1 MRKISL
7 LMLFALAFL
16 FNAKATDI
24 WTGSKHVSWADGG
37 LQIAAD
43 QFAAAQPGNLIK
55 VHFTGATDGIE
66 FKVMNAH
73 FDHLAGSRKSAWII
87 GDGAFEQF
95 LTPTAVDSLKAYGL
109 EIIGANF
116 TCTKVELLES
126 KTLKE
131 GFTVWTGFFWA
142 DSWSTM
148 ELYLDG
154 EAIDWSQYKEMVIYH
169 EANRSD
175 FFVSILSQFEREGA
189 KVPEEAIAK
198 YDDKIVVDLRQV
210 DMNAVIAAAEE
221 GQRNTLKFQFNKE
234 PGEAFN
240 ITDITLVKE
249 TRIYN
254 GNKHV
259 SWEDG
264 GLQIAA
270 EKFANAKAGDK
281 IAIRYNSA
289 SEGIEFKVMNE
300 HFDHLAGS
308 REGLNFPNT
317 EGSLEHFLTPKA
329 VEELKAHGLELIGAN
344 FTVTEVELMD
354 GKASLPE
361 GVNVWTGYFWADDW
375 NTMYL
380 YWNGYRYVDFN
391 DVKAIR
397 FYHQANRSDFV
408 LNVRDN
414 WNEEDGGVEIA
425 NINAM
430 TAGEGYMELPLTNFM
445 REKIAA
451 SEHLL
456 VQFNEE
462 GGDPFNVTDIVLV
475 MEEPY
480 TRTVTNGNYGT
491 ICLSRAAATI
501 EGATM
506 YRIVG
511 GNASEGITIEEV
523 ASMEAGKP
531 YIFQASADQ
540 ITVTMT
546 GPRAEVQEANGLV
559 GNLGESAMDV
569 PTDAYVLKNNLLYLV
584 NSAVTIAPNR
594 AYINMSAITSIAPTP
609 GRIRRVIAA
618 ENQATGVES
627 LQPSAFSLKKVLMN
641 GQLFILRDGQLYNVT
656 GVRVQ

>member
-1 MRKISL
+1 
-7 LMLFALAFL
+7 MLFALAFL

-24 WTGSKHVSWADGG
+24 WTGSKHVSWTDG

-66 FKVMNAH
+66 FKVMNTH
-73 FDHLAGSRKSAWII
+73 FDHLAGSREAAWISD
-87 GDGAFEQF
+87 DGAFEQF
-95 LTPTAVDSLKAYGL
+95 LTPTAVDSLKVYGL

-169 EANRSD
+169 EAHRSD
-175 FFVSILSQFEREGA
+175 FFVSILSQFDRDGA
-189 KVPEEAIAK
+189 KVPEVAIAK

-234 PGEAFN
+234 LGEAFN

-249 TRIYN
+249 TRIFY

-264 GLQIAA
+264 GLQIAD

-308 REGLNFPNT
+308 REGLNFPNA

-329 VEELKAHGLELIGAN
+329 VEELKAYGLELIGGN

-361 GVNVWTGYFWADDW
+361 GVNVWTGYFWADEW
-375 NTMYL
+375 TTLEL

-397 FYHQANRSDFV
+397 FYSEANRSDFV
-408 LNVRDN
+408 LNVRDS
-414 WNEEDGGVEIA
+414 WGDDGEIA
-425 NINAM
+425 NIGDM
-430 TAGEGYMELPLTNFM
+430 TDGEGYMELPLTDFM

-456 VQFNEE
+456 VQFDKGGNEKAA
-462 GGDPFNVTDIVLV
+462 FNVTDIVLV

-546 GPRAEVQEANGLV
+546 GPRAEFQEANGLV

-584 NSAVTIAPNR
+584 NSTVTIAPNR
-594 AYINMSAITSIAPTP
+594 AYINMSAITSIAPVP
-609 GRIRRVIAA
+609 GRIRRVIAV

>member
-1 MRKISL
+1 MGHSAELGSSEICGSQSGDKIVVTYT
-7 LMLFALAFL
+7 
-16 FNAKATDI
+16 NA
-24 WTGSKHVSWADGG
+24 SDGM
-37 LQIAAD
+37 
-43 QFAAAQPGNLIK
+43 
-55 VHFTGATDGIE
+55 E
-66 FKVMNAH
+66 FKVMDVWQH
-73 FDHLAGSRKSAWII
+73 IAGSCPLWIS
-87 GDGAFEQF
+87 GDGSKELF
-95 LTPTAVDSLKAYGL
+95 LTPKAVADIQAHGL
-109 EIIGANF
+109 QIIGANF
-116 TCTKVELLES
+116 HCTSVDLMEGKDELKNE
-126 KTLKE
+126 T
-131 GFTVWTGFFWA
+131 TIWTGYFWA
-142 DSWSTM
+142 DEWSTM

-169 EANRSD
+169 EAHRSD
-175 FFVSILSQFEREGA
+175 FVVNILSQFDRDGA

-198 YDDKIVVDLRQV
+198 HDDKIVVDLRQV
-210 DMNAVIAAAEE
+210 DMNAVIAAAEDWAK
-221 GQRNTLKFQFNKE
+221 NTLKFQFYKE
-234 PGEAFN
+234 SGDAFN

-249 TRIYN
+249 TRIFF

-259 SWEDG
+259 SWSDG
-264 GLQIAA
+264 GLKIAA

-281 IAIRYNSA
+281 IVVRYTGA
-289 SEGIEFKVMNE
+289 TDGIEFKVMNTN
-300 HFDHLAGS
+300 FDHLAGS
-308 REGLNFPNT
+308 REELNFPNA

-329 VEELKAHGLELIGAN
+329 VEELKAHGLELIGGN

-354 GKASLPE
+354 GKPSLPE
-361 GVNVWTGYFWADDW
+361 GVNVWTGYFWADEW

-397 FYHQANRSDFV
+397 FYSEANRSDFK
-408 LNVRDN
+408 LNVRDS
-414 WNEEDGGVEIA
+414 WGDDGEIA
-425 NINAM
+425 NIDDM
-430 TAGEGYMELPLTNFM
+430 TAGEGYMELPLTDDM
-445 REKIAA
+445 REKITA

-456 VQFNEE
+456 VQFDKGGNEKAA
-462 GGDPFNVTDIVLV
+462 FNVTDIVLV

-546 GPRAEVQEANGLV
+546 GARAEVQDANGLI
-559 GNLGESAMDV
+559 GNLG
-569 PTDAYVLKNNLLYLV
+569 TDAITVPMDAFVLKNNFLYLV
-584 NSAVTIAPNR
+584 NSDVTIAPNR

-609 GRIRRVIAA
+609 GRIRRVIAV

-627 LQPSAFSLKKVLMN
+627 LQPSAFSLEKVLMN

>member
-1 MRKISL
+1 
-7 LMLFALAFL
+7 MLFALAFL
-16 FNAKATDI
+16 FNAKATEI
-24 WTGSKHVSWADGG
+24 WTGSHAVTWGSA
-37 LQIAAD
+37 LNLNAATFVD
-43 QFAAAQPGNLIK
+43 AQPGNALK
-55 VHFTGATDGIE
+55 VFYTNASDGIE
-66 FKVMNAH
+66 LKANGVNI
-73 FDHLAGSRKSAWII
+73 AGSRKNAWIN
-87 GDGAFEQF
+87 GEGAYELY
-95 LTPTAVDSLKAYGL
+95 LTPGAIDAIKAHGL
-109 EIIGANF
+109 EIVGANF
-116 TCTKVELLES
+116 TVTKVELNEV
-126 KTLKE
+126 E
-131 GFTVWTGFFWA
+131 GREGMTTMWRGLYWA
-142 DSWSTM
+142 DGW
-148 ELYLDG
+148 G
-154 EAIDWSQYKEMVIYH
+154 EMLFYPAIASVVDWSDYSAIRVYH
-169 EANRSD
+169 EAGRSD
-175 FFVSILSQFEREGA
+175 FEINFKKGWGEGDQIGGIGDMTAGDGYVELPLTDERRALLASIDTELIVQFYKG
-189 KVPEEAIAK
+189 
-198 YDDKIVVDLRQV
+198 DDK
-210 DMNAVIAAAEE
+210 
-221 GQRNTLKFQFNKE
+221 T
-234 PGEAFN
+234 AFN
-240 ITDITLVKE
+240 VTEIALVEKP
-249 TRIYN
+249 YLWK
-254 GNKHV
+254 GNQHV
-259 SWEDG
+259 SWSDG

-308 REGLNFPNT
+308 REELNFPNT

-329 VEELKAHGLELIGAN
+329 VEELKAYGLELIGGN

-361 GVNVWTGYFWADDW
+361 GVNVWTGYFWADEW

-380 YWNGYRYVDFN
+380 YWNGYRYVNFN

-397 FYHQANRSDFV
+397 FYSEANRSDFV
-408 LNVRDN
+408 LNIRDN
-414 WNEEDGGVEIA
+414 WDGVEIA

-430 TAGEGYMELPLTNFM
+430 TAGEGYMELPLTDYM
-445 REKIAA
+445 REKIAV

-456 VQFNEE
+456 VQFDKGGNEKAA
-462 GGDPFNVTDIVLV
+462 FNVTDIVLV

-506 YRIVG
+506 YRVVG

-559 GNLGESAMDV
+559 GNLGESAITV
-569 PTDAYVLKNNLLYLV
+569 PQNGHSYVLSTNLLYLV
-584 NSAVTIAPNR
+584 NSDVTIAPNR

-609 GRIRRVIAA
+609 GRIRRVIAV

-627 LQPSAFSLKKVLMN
+627 LQPSAFSLEKVLMN

>member
-16 FNAKATDI
+16 FNAKATNLFTGDHAVTWDAPLNLEAAKFAEAKAGDKI
-24 WTGSKHVSWADGG
+24 VVTYTNASDGMELKVIDVWQHIAGSCPLWISGDGSKE
-37 LQIAAD
+37 L
-43 QFAAAQPGNLIK
+43 
-55 VHFTGATDGIE
+55 
-66 FKVMNAH
+66 
-73 FDHLAGSRKSAWII
+73 
-87 GDGAFEQF
+87 F
-95 LTPTAVDSLKAYGL
+95 LTPKAVADIQAHGL
-109 EIIGANF
+109 QIIGANF
-116 TCTKVELLES
+116 HCTSVDLVDGKAELQNE
-126 KTLKE
+126 T
-131 GFTVWTGFFWA
+131 TIWTGYFWA
-142 DSWSTM
+142 DSWNTM

-175 FFVSILSQFEREGA
+175 FVVNILSQFDRDGA

-198 YDDKIVVDLRQV
+198 HDDKIVVDLRQV
-210 DMNAVIAAAEE
+210 DMNAVIAAAEDWAK
-221 GQRNTLKFQFNKE
+221 NTLKFQFYKE
-234 PGEAFN
+234 SGDAFN

-249 TRIYN
+249 TRIFY

-264 GLQIAA
+264 GLQIAKD
-270 EKFANAKAGDK
+270 KFAEAKAGDK
-281 IAIRYNSA
+281 IVVRYTGA
-289 SEGIEFKVMNE
+289 TDGIEFKVMNAN
-300 HFDHLAGS
+300 FDHLAGS
-308 REGLNFPNT
+308 REGLT
-317 EGSLEHFLTPKA
+317 IGGDGSLEHFMTPKA

-361 GVNVWTGYFWADDW
+361 GVNVWTGYFWADNW

-397 FYHQANRSDFV
+397 FYSEADRSDFV

-414 WNEEDGGVEIA
+414 WEIDGGVEIA

-430 TAGEGYMELPLTNFM
+430 TASEGYMELPLTNYM

-456 VQFNEE
+456 VQFNKES
-462 GGDPFNVTDIVLV
+462 GDPFNVTDIVLV

-546 GPRAEVQEANGLV
+546 GARAEVQEANGLV
-559 GNLGESAMDV
+559 GNLGESAMAV
-569 PTDAYVLKNNLLYLV
+569 PTDAYVLSNNLLYLV
-584 NSAVTIAPNR
+584 DSDVTIAPNR
-594 AYINMSAITSIAPTP
+594 AYIDMGAITPVAPAQ
-609 GRIRRVIAA
+609 GAKRRVIATY
-618 ENQATGVES
+618 NQATGIEDA
-627 LQPSAFSLKKVLMN
+627 SATFVGPEKIFENGVLY
-641 GQLFILRDGQLYNVT
+641 ILRDGVKYNAT
-656 GVRVQ
+656 GARVQ

>member
-16 FNAKATDI
+16 FNAKATNLFTGDHAVTWDTPLNLEAAKFAEAKAGDKI
-24 WTGSKHVSWADGG
+24 VVAYTGASDGMELKVIDVWQHIAGSCPLWISGDGSKE
-37 LQIAAD
+37 L
-43 QFAAAQPGNLIK
+43 
-55 VHFTGATDGIE
+55 
-66 FKVMNAH
+66 
-73 FDHLAGSRKSAWII
+73 
-87 GDGAFEQF
+87 F
-95 LTPTAVDSLKAYGL
+95 LTPKAVADIQAHGL
-109 EIIGANF
+109 QIIGANF
-116 TCTKVELLES
+116 HCTSVDLVDGKAELQNE
-126 KTLKE
+126 T
-131 GFTVWTGFFWA
+131 TIWTGYFWA
-142 DSWSTM
+142 DEWSTM

-169 EANRSD
+169 QANRSN
-175 FFVSILSQFEREGA
+175 FFVSVLSQFDREGA
-189 KVPEEAIAK
+189 KVPEGAIAK

-210 DMNAVIAAAEE
+210 DMNAVIAAAEDWAK
-221 GQRNTLKFQFNKE
+221 NTLKFQFNKE
-234 PGEAFN
+234 SGDAFN

-249 TRIYN
+249 TRIFY

-270 EKFANAKAGDK
+270 DKFAEAKAGDK
-281 IAIRYNSA
+281 IVVRYTGA
-289 SEGIEFKVMNE
+289 TDGIEFKVMNAN
-300 HFDHLAGS
+300 FDHLAGS
-308 REGLNFPNT
+308 REGLT
-317 EGSLEHFLTPKA
+317 IGGDGSLEHFMTPKA

-380 YWNGYRYVDFN
+380 YWNGYRYVDFD
-391 DVKAIR
+391 DVRAIR

-414 WNEEDGGVEIA
+414 WAGDGGVEIA
-425 NINAM
+425 NIGAM
-430 TAGEGYMELPLTNFM
+430 TAGEGYMELPLTDYM
-445 REKIAA
+445 REKIAD

-456 VQFNEE
+456 VQFNKES
-462 GGDPFNVTDIVLV
+462 GDPFNVTDIVLV

-491 ICLSRAAATI
+491 ICLPRASSDI

-540 ITVTMT
+540 LTVTMT
-546 GPRAEVQEANGLV
+546 GARADVQTANGLV
-559 GNLGESAMDV
+559 GNLGATAMDV

-594 AYINMSAITSIAPTP
+594 AYINMSAITSIAPAP
-609 GRIRRVIAA
+609 GRIRRVIAV

>member
-16 FNAKATDI
+16 FNAKATEI
-24 WTGSKHVSWADGG
+24 WTGSHAVTWGTA
-37 LQIAAD
+37 LNLNAAT
-43 QFAAAQPGNLIK
+43 FAGAQPGNALK
-55 VHFTGATDGIE
+55 VFYTDASDGIE
-66 FKVMNAH
+66 LKANGVNIAGSRKNAWINGEGAYELYLTPGAIDAIKAHGLEIVGNHFTATKVELNEVEGREGMTTMWRGLYWADGWGEMLFYPAIASVVDWSDYSAIRVYHEAGRSDFVLNFKKSWTEGDIGGIGDMTAGDGYVELPLTDERRALLASIDNELIVQFYKGDDKAAFNVTEIALVEKPYLWKGNQHVDYGESSVITLDKALFATATAGQKLIVKYATDAEKEIELKVKNEH
-73 FDHLAGSRKSAWII
+73 FDHLAGSREQAKLN
-87 GDGAFEQF
+87 GNGRFEHF
-95 LTPTAVDSLKAYGL
+95 LTPSAVDSLKAYGL
-109 EIIGANF
+109 EIGGNGFNALR
-116 TCTKVELLES
+116 VELE
-126 KTLKE
+126 
-131 GFTVWTGFFWA
+131 
-142 DSWSTM
+142 
-148 ELYLDG
+148 
-154 EAIDWSQYKEMVIYH
+154 
-169 EANRSD
+169 
-175 FFVSILSQFEREGA
+175 
-189 KVPEEAIAK
+189 
-198 YDDKIVVDLRQV
+198 
-210 DMNAVIAAAEE
+210 
-221 GQRNTLKFQFNKE
+221 
-234 PGEAFN
+234 
-240 ITDITLVKE
+240 
-249 TRIYN
+249 
-254 GNKHV
+254 
-259 SWEDG
+259 
-264 GLQIAA
+264 
-270 EKFANAKAGDK
+270 
-281 IAIRYNSA
+281 
-289 SEGIEFKVMNE
+289 
-300 HFDHLAGS
+300 
-308 REGLNFPNT
+308 
-317 EGSLEHFLTPKA
+317 
-329 VEELKAHGLELIGAN
+329 
-344 FTVTEVELMD
+344 D

-397 FYHQANRSDFV
+397 FYHEANRSDFV

-414 WNEEDGGVEIA
+414 WDGDGGVVIA

-430 TAGEGYMELPLTNFM
+430 TAGEGYMELPLTDYM
-445 REKIAA
+445 REKIQN

-456 VQFNEE
+456 VQFNKE
-462 GGDPFNVTDIVLV
+462 GGAAFNVTDIVLV

-531 YIFQASADQ
+531 YIFQATADQ
-540 ITVTMT
+540 LTVTMT
-546 GPRAEVQEANGLV
+546 GARADVQEANGLV
-559 GNLGESAMDV
+559 GNLGATAMDV
-569 PTDAYVLKNNLLYLV
+569 PMDAYVLKNNQLYLV

-594 AYINMSAITSIAPTP
+594 AYINMSAITSIAPAP
-609 GRIRRVIAA
+609 GRIRRVIAV

>member
-16 FNAKATDI
+16 FNAKATEI
-24 WTGSKHVSWADGG
+24 WTGSQAVTWETP
-37 LQIAAD
+37 LNLNAAT
-43 QFAAAQPGNLIK
+43 FAGAQPGNALK
-55 VHFTGATDGIE
+55 VFYTNASDGIE
-66 FKVMNAH
+66 FKANGVNI
-73 FDHLAGSRKSAWII
+73 AGSRKNAWISGE
-87 GDGAFEQF
+87 GDYELY
-95 LTPTAVDSLKAYGL
+95 LTPGAVDAIKAHGL
-109 EIIGANF
+109 EIVGANF
-116 TCTKVELLES
+116 TVTKVELNEV
-126 KTLKE
+126 E
-131 GFTVWTGFFWA
+131 GREGMTTMWRGLYWA
-142 DSWSTM
+142 DGWDNPM
-148 ELYLDG
+148 LFYP
-154 EAIDWSQYKEMVIYH
+154 AIASVVDWSDYSAIRVYH
-169 EANRSD
+169 EAGRSD
-175 FFVSILSQFEREGA
+175 FEVNFKKFWEQGGHIGGISDMTAGDGYVELPLTDERRALLASIDNELIVQFYKGN
-189 KVPEEAIAK
+189 
-198 YDDKIVVDLRQV
+198 DK
-210 DMNAVIAAAEE
+210 A
-221 GQRNTLKFQFNKE
+221 
-234 PGEAFN
+234 AFN
-240 ITDITLVKE
+240 VTEIALVEKPYLWKGNQHVDYGESSVITLDKALFATATAGQKLIVKYA
-249 TRIYN
+249 T
-254 GNKHV
+254 
-259 SWEDG
+259 D
-264 GLQIAA
+264 A
-270 EKFANAKAGDK
+270 EK
-281 IAIRYNSA
+281 
-289 SEGIEFKVMNE
+289 EIELKVMNE

-308 REGLNFPNT
+308 REQAKLNGNGRF
-317 EGSLEHFLTPKA
+317 EHFLTPKA
-329 VEELKAHGLELIGAN
+329 VEELKAYGLEIGGNGFNALR
-344 FTVTEVELMD
+344 VELVD

-414 WNEEDGGVEIA
+414 WDGDGGVEIA

-430 TAGEGYMELPLTNFM
+430 TAGEGYMELPLTNYM

-456 VQFNEE
+456 VQFNKES
-462 GGDPFNVTDIVLV
+462 GTPFNVTDIVLV

-511 GNASEGITIEEV
+511 GNDSEGITIEEV

-540 ITVTMT
+540 LTVTMT

-559 GNLGESAMDV
+559 GNLGATAMDV
-569 PTDAYVLKNNLLYLV
+569 PTDAYVLKNNQLYLV

-594 AYINMSAITSIAPTP
+594 AYINMSAITPIAPAP
-609 GRIRRVIAA
+609 GRIRRVIAV

-641 GQLFILRDGQLYNVT
+641 GQLFILRDGQLYNLT

>member
-16 FNAKATDI
+16 FNAKATNLFTGDHAVAWGTPLNLEAAKFAEAKAGDKI
-24 WTGSKHVSWADGG
+24 VVAYTNASDGMELKVIDVWQHIAGSCPLWISDDGSKE
-37 LQIAAD
+37 L
-43 QFAAAQPGNLIK
+43 
-55 VHFTGATDGIE
+55 
-66 FKVMNAH
+66 
-73 FDHLAGSRKSAWII
+73 
-87 GDGAFEQF
+87 F
-95 LTPTAVDSLKAYGL
+95 LTPKAVADIQAHGL
-109 EIIGANF
+109 QIIGANF
-116 TCTKVELLES
+116 HCTSVDLVDGKAELQNE
-126 KTLKE
+126 T
-131 GFTVWTGFFWA
+131 TIWTGYFWA
-142 DSWSTM
+142 DSWNTM

-154 EAIDWSQYKEMVIYH
+154 EAIDWSRYKEMVIYH

-189 KVPEEAIAK
+189 KVPEGAIAK
-198 YDDKIVVDLRQV
+198 YNDKIVVDLRQV

-221 GQRNTLKFQFNKE
+221 EQRNTLKFQFNKE
-234 PGEAFN
+234 SGEAFN
-240 ITDITLVKE
+240 VTDITLVKE
-249 TRIYN
+249 TRIFY

-259 SWEDG
+259 SWEEG

-270 EKFANAKAGDK
+270 DKFAEAKAGDK
-281 IAIRYNSA
+281 IVVRYTGA
-289 SEGIEFKVMNE
+289 TDGIEFKVMNAN
-300 HFDHLAGS
+300 FDHLAGS
-308 REGLNFPNT
+308 REGLT
-317 EGSLEHFLTPKA
+317 ISGDGSLEHFMTPKA

-361 GVNVWTGYFWADDW
+361 GVNVWTGYFWADEW
-375 NTMYL
+375 STMYL

-397 FYHQANRSDFV
+397 FYSEANRSDFV

-414 WNEEDGGVEIA
+414 WDSDGGVEIA
-425 NINAM
+425 NIGAM
-430 TAGEGYMELPLTNFM
+430 TAGEGYMELPLTDYM
-445 REKIAA
+445 REKIAD

-456 VQFNEE
+456 IQFNKE
-462 GGDPFNVTDIVLV
+462 GGAPFNVTDIVLV

-480 TRTVTNGNYGT
+480 TRTVINGNYGT

-531 YIFQASADQ
+531 YIFQASSDLL
-540 ITVTMT
+540 TVSLT
-546 GPRAEVQEANGLV
+546 GARKDVQEANGLI
-559 GNLGESAMDV
+559 GNLGTDAITV
-569 PTDAYVLKNNLLYLV
+569 PMDAYVLKNNQLYLV

-594 AYINMSAITSIAPTP
+594 AYINMDAISPIAPAP
-609 GRIRRVIAA
+609 GRVRRVIAV

-627 LQPSAFSLKKVLMN
+627 LQPSAVSLKKVLMN
-641 GQLFILRDGQLYNVT
+641 GQLFILRDGQLYNVA
-656 GVRVQ
+656 GARVQ

>member
-16 FNAKATDI
+16 FNANANNLFTGDHAVTWDTPLNLEAAKFAEAKAGDKIVVTYTGASDGMELKVI
-24 WTGSKHVSWADGG
+24 DVWQHIAGSCPLWISGDGSKE
-37 LQIAAD
+37 L
-43 QFAAAQPGNLIK
+43 
-55 VHFTGATDGIE
+55 
-66 FKVMNAH
+66 
-73 FDHLAGSRKSAWII
+73 
-87 GDGAFEQF
+87 F
-95 LTPTAVDSLKAYGL
+95 LTPKAVADIQAHGL
-109 EIIGANF
+109 QIIGANF
-116 TCTKVELLES
+116 HCTSVDLVDGKAA
-126 KTLKE
+126 LKE
-131 GFTVWTGFFWA
+131 EPTIWTGYFWA

-175 FFVSILSQFEREGA
+175 FVVNILSQFDREGT
-189 KVPEEAIAK
+189 KVPEGAIAK
-198 YDDKIVVDLRQV
+198 YNDKIVVDLRQV

-221 GQRNTLKFQFNKE
+221 EQRNTLKFQFNKE
-234 PGEAFN
+234 SGDAFN

-264 GLQIAA
+264 GLQITAD
-270 EKFANAKAGDK
+270 KFAEAKAGDK
-281 IAIRYNSA
+281 IVVRYTGA
-289 SEGIEFKVMNE
+289 TDGIEFKVMNAN
-300 HFDHLAGS
+300 FDHLAGS
-308 REGLNFPNT
+308 REGLNFPNA

-344 FTVTEVELMD
+344 FTVTEVELMA

-361 GVNVWTGYFWADDW
+361 GVNVWTGYFWADNW

-397 FYHQANRSDFV
+397 FYSEANRSDFV

-414 WNEEDGGVEIA
+414 WEDDGGVEIA
-425 NINAM
+425 NIGAM
-430 TAGEGYMELPLTNFM
+430 TAGEGYMELPLTDYM

-456 VQFNEE
+456 VQFNKE
-462 GGDPFNVTDIVLV
+462 GGAAFNVTDIVLV

-491 ICLSRAAATI
+491 ICLPRASSVI

-506 YRIVG
+506 YQVVG

-540 ITVTMT
+540 LTVTMT
-546 GPRAEVQEANGLV
+546 GARAEVQDANGLI
-559 GNLGESAMDV
+559 GNLGESAITV
-569 PTDAYVLKNNLLYLV
+569 PMDAYVLKNNQLYLV
-584 NSAVTIAPNR
+584 NSAVTIAPNH
-594 AYINMSAITSIAPTP
+594 AYINMDAITSIAPAP
-609 GRIRRVIAA
+609 GRIRRVIAV

>member
-1 MRKISL
+1 
-7 LMLFALAFL
+7 MLFALAFL
-16 FNAKATDI
+16 FNANATNLFTGDHPVTWDTPLNLEAAKFAEAKAGDKIVVNYTNASDGMELKVIDVWQHIAGSCPLWISGDGSKELFLTPKAVADIQAHGLQIIGNKFHCTSVDLVDGKAALKEETTI
-24 WTGSKHVSWADGG
+24 WTG
-37 LQIAAD
+37 
-43 QFAAAQPGNLIK
+43 
-55 VHFTGATDGIE
+55 
-66 FKVMNAH
+66 
-73 FDHLAGSRKSAWII
+73 
-87 GDGAFEQF
+87 
-95 LTPTAVDSLKAYGL
+95 Y
-109 EIIGANF
+109 
-116 TCTKVELLES
+116 
-126 KTLKE
+126 
-131 GFTVWTGFFWA
+131 FWA
-142 DSWSTM
+142 DEWSTM

-154 EAIDWSQYKEMVIYH
+154 EAIDWSRYKEMVIYH

-189 KVPEEAIAK
+189 KVPEGAIAK
-198 YDDKIVVDLRQV
+198 YNDKIVVDLRQV

-234 PGEAFN
+234 SGDAFN

-249 TRIYN
+249 TRIFY

-270 EKFANAKAGDK
+270 DKFAEAKAGDK
-281 IAIRYNSA
+281 IVVRYTGA
-289 SEGIEFKVMNE
+289 TDGIEFKVMNAN
-300 HFDHLAGS
+300 FDHLAGS
-308 REGLNFPNT
+308 REGLNFPNE

-329 VEELKAHGLELIGAN
+329 VKELKAHGLELIGAN

-397 FYHQANRSDFV
+397 FYSEANRSDFV

-414 WNEEDGGVEIA
+414 WDGDGGVEIA
-425 NINAM
+425 NIGAM
-430 TAGEGYMELPLTNFM
+430 TAGEGYMELPLTDGM

-456 VQFNEE
+456 VQFNKE

-475 MEEPY
+475 MEDPY

-491 ICLSRAAATI
+491 ICLPRASSVI

-506 YRIVG
+506 FRIVG

-546 GPRAEVQEANGLV
+546 GARADVQTANGLV
-559 GNLGESAMDV
+559 GNLGATAITV
-569 PTDAYVLKNNLLYLV
+569 PQDGHSYVLSTNLLYLV
-584 NSAVTIAPNR
+584 DDDVTIAPNR
-594 AYINMSAITSIAPTP
+594 AYIDMDAITPVAPAQ
-609 GRIRRVIAA
+609 GAKRRVIATY
-618 ENQATGVES
+618 NQATGIEDA
-627 LQPSAFSLKKVLMN
+627 SATFGGSEKIFENGVLY
-641 GQLFILRDGQLYNVT
+641 ILRDGVKYNAT
-656 GVRVQ
+656 GARVQ

>member
-16 FNAKATDI
+16 FNAKATEI
-24 WTGSKHVSWADGG
+24 WTGSHAVTWGSALNLDATTFAD
-37 LQIAAD
+37 
-43 QFAAAQPGNLIK
+43 AQPGNALK
-55 VHFTGATDGIE
+55 VFYTNASDGIE
-66 FKVMNAH
+66 LKANGVNI
-73 FDHLAGSRKSAWII
+73 AGSRKNAWIN
-87 GDGAFEQF
+87 GEGAYDLY
-95 LTPTAVDSLKAYGL
+95 LTPGAVDAIKAHGL
-109 EIIGANF
+109 EIVGANF
-116 TCTKVELLES
+116 TVTKVELNEVEDR
-126 KTLKE
+126 E
-131 GFTVWTGFFWA
+131 GMTTMWRGLYWA
-142 DSWSTM
+142 DGW
-148 ELYLDG
+148 G
-154 EAIDWSQYKEMVIYH
+154 EMLFYPAIASVVDWSDYSAIRVYH
-169 EANRSD
+169 EARRSD
-175 FFVSILSQFEREGA
+175 FVLNFKKSWADADHIGGIGDMTAGDGYVELPLTDERRALLASIDNELIVQFYRGDGKDPFNVTEIALVEKPYLWKGNQHVDYGERS
-189 KVPEEAIAK
+189 
-198 YDDKIVVDLRQV
+198 
-210 DMNAVIAAAEE
+210 VIALDKALFATATA
-221 GQRNTLKFQFNKE
+221 GQKLIVKYATDTEKE
-234 PGEAFN
+234 
-240 ITDITLVKE
+240 
-249 TRIYN
+249 
-254 GNKHV
+254 
-259 SWEDG
+259 
-264 GLQIAA
+264 
-270 EKFANAKAGDK
+270 
-281 IAIRYNSA
+281 
-289 SEGIEFKVMNE
+289 IELKVMNE

-308 REGLNFPNT
+308 REQAKLNGNGRF
-317 EGSLEHFLTPKA
+317 EHFLTPKA
-329 VEELKAHGLELIGAN
+329 VEELKAYGLEIGGNGFNALR
-344 FTVTEVELMD
+344 VELVD

-361 GVNVWTGYFWADDW
+361 GINVWTGYFWADNW

-391 DVKAIR
+391 DVKTIR
-397 FYHQANRSDFV
+397 FYSEAKRSDFV

-414 WNEEDGGVEIA
+414 WDGDGGVEIA

-430 TAGEGYMELPLTNFM
+430 TAGDGYMELPLTNYM

-456 VQFNEE
+456 VQFNKES
-462 GGDPFNVTDIVLV
+462 GDPFNVTDIVLV

-546 GPRAEVQEANGLV
+546 GPRAGVQDANGLI
-559 GNLGESAMDV
+559 GNLG
-569 PTDAYVLKNNLLYLV
+569 TDAITVPMDAFVLKNNLLYLV
-584 NSAVTIAPNR
+584 NSDVTIAPNR

-609 GRIRRVIAA
+609 GRIRRVIAV

-627 LQPSAFSLKKVLMN
+627 LQPSAFSLEKVLMN

>member
-16 FNAKATDI
+16 FNAKAT
-24 WTGSKHVSWADGG
+24 
-37 LQIAAD
+37 
-43 QFAAAQPGNLIK
+43 NL
-55 VHFTGATDGIE
+55 FTGDHAVTWGTPLNLEAEKFAEAKAGDKLVVAYTNASDGME
-66 FKVMNAH
+66 LKVIDVWQH
-73 FDHLAGSRKSAWII
+73 IAGSCVKGISDA
-87 GDGAFEQF
+87 GSLEQF
-95 LTPTAVDSLKAYGL
+95 LTPKAVADIQAHGL
-109 EIIGANF
+109 QIIGNNF
-116 TCTKVELLES
+116 HCTSVDLVDGKAELQNE
-126 KTLKE
+126 T
-131 GFTVWTGFFWA
+131 TIWTGYFWA
-142 DSWSTM
+142 DSWSAM

-154 EAIDWSQYKEMVIYH
+154 EAIDWSRYKEMVIYH

-175 FFVSILSQFEREGA
+175 FVVNILSQFDREGA
-189 KVPEEAIAK
+189 KVPEGAIAK

-210 DMNAVIAAAEE
+210 DMNAVIAAAEDWAK
-221 GQRNTLKFQFNKE
+221 NTLKFQFNKE
-234 PGEAFN
+234 SGNAFN

-264 GLQIAA
+264 GLQITAD
-270 EKFANAKAGDK
+270 KFAEAKAGDK
-281 IAIRYNSA
+281 IVVRYTGA
-289 SEGIEFKVMNE
+289 TDGIEFKVMNAN
-300 HFDHLAGS
+300 FDHLAGS
-308 REGLNFPNT
+308 REGLNFPNA

-344 FTVTEVELMD
+344 FTVTEVELMA

-361 GVNVWTGYFWADDW
+361 GVNVWTGYFWADNW

-414 WNEEDGGVEIA
+414 WEDDGGVEIA
-425 NINAM
+425 NIDAM
-430 TAGEGYMELPLTNFM
+430 TAGEGYMELPLTDYM

-456 VQFNEE
+456 VQFDKASGEA
-462 GGDPFNVTDIVLV
+462 FNVTDIVLV

-491 ICLSRAAATI
+491 ICLPRASSVI

-540 ITVTMT
+540 LTVTMT
-546 GPRAEVQEANGLV
+546 GARADVQEANGLV
-559 GNLGESAMDV
+559 GNLGATAMDV
-569 PTDAYVLKNNLLYLV
+569 PMDAYVLKNNHLYLV

-594 AYINMSAITSIAPTP
+594 AYINMSAITPIAPAP
-609 GRIRRVIAA
+609 GRVRRVIAV

>member
-16 FNAKATDI
+16 FNAKATEI
-24 WTGSKHVSWADGG
+24 WTGSQAVTWETP
-37 LQIAAD
+37 LNLNAAT
-43 QFAAAQPGNLIK
+43 FAGAQPGNALK
-55 VHFTGATDGIE
+55 VFYTNVSDGIE
-66 FKVMNAH
+66 FKANGVNI
-73 FDHLAGSRKSAWII
+73 AGSRKNAWISGE
-87 GDGAFEQF
+87 GDYELY
-95 LTPTAVDSLKAYGL
+95 LTPGAVDAIKAHGL
-109 EIIGANF
+109 EIVGANF
-116 TCTKVELLES
+116 TVTKVELNEV
-126 KTLKE
+126 E
-131 GFTVWTGFFWA
+131 GREGMTTMWRGLYWA
-142 DSWSTM
+142 DGW
-148 ELYLDG
+148 G
-154 EAIDWSQYKEMVIYH
+154 EMLFYPAIASVVDWSDYSAIRVYH
-169 EANRSD
+169 EAGRSD
-175 FFVSILSQFEREGA
+175 FVLNFKKSWGEGDQIGGIGDMTAGDGYVELPLTDERRALLASIDNELIVQFYKG
-189 KVPEEAIAK
+189 
-198 YDDKIVVDLRQV
+198 DDK
-210 DMNAVIAAAEE
+210 A
-221 GQRNTLKFQFNKE
+221 
-234 PGEAFN
+234 AFN
-240 ITDITLVKE
+240 VTEIALVEKPYLWKGNQHVDYGESSVITLDKALFATATAGQKLIVKYA
-249 TRIYN
+249 T
-254 GNKHV
+254 
-259 SWEDG
+259 D
-264 GLQIAA
+264 A
-270 EKFANAKAGDK
+270 EK
-281 IAIRYNSA
+281 
-289 SEGIEFKVMNE
+289 EIELKVMNE

-308 REGLNFPNT
+308 REQAKLNGNGRF
-317 EGSLEHFLTPKA
+317 EHFLTPKA
-329 VEELKAHGLELIGAN
+329 VEELKAYGLEIGGNGFNALR
-344 FTVTEVELMD
+344 VELVD

-414 WNEEDGGVEIA
+414 WNIDGGVEIA

-430 TAGEGYMELPLTNFM
+430 TAGEGYMELPLTNYM

-456 VQFNEE
+456 VQFDKES
-462 GGDPFNVTDIVLV
+462 GTPFNVTDIVLV

-491 ICLSRAAATI
+491 ICLPRASSVI
-501 EGATM
+501 EGATI
-506 YRIVG
+506 YQVIG

-540 ITVTMT
+540 LTVTMT

-559 GNLGESAMDV
+559 GNLGATAMDV
-569 PTDAYVLKNNLLYLV
+569 PTDAYVLKNNQLYLV
-584 NSAVTIAPNR
+584 NSDVTIAPNR
-594 AYINMSAITSIAPTP
+594 AYINMSAITPIAPAP
-609 GRIRRVIAA
+609 GRIRRVIAV

>member
-1 MRKISL
+1 MDGKA
-7 LMLFALAFL
+7 AL
-16 FNAKATDI
+16 KEETTI
-24 WTGSKHVSWADGG
+24 WTG
-37 LQIAAD
+37 
-43 QFAAAQPGNLIK
+43 
-55 VHFTGATDGIE
+55 
-66 FKVMNAH
+66 
-73 FDHLAGSRKSAWII
+73 
-87 GDGAFEQF
+87 
-95 LTPTAVDSLKAYGL
+95 Y
-109 EIIGANF
+109 
-116 TCTKVELLES
+116 
-126 KTLKE
+126 
-131 GFTVWTGFFWA
+131 FWA
-142 DSWSTM
+142 NEWNTM

-154 EAIDWSQYKEMVIYH
+154 EAIDWSLYKEMVIYH
-169 EANRSD
+169 EANHSD
-175 FFVSILSQFEREGA
+175 FFVSVLSQFAREGA
-189 KVPEEAIAK
+189 KVPEGAIAK

-234 PGEAFN
+234 SGSAFN
-240 ITDITLVKE
+240 VTDITLVKE
-249 TRIYN
+249 TRIFY

-270 EKFANAKAGDK
+270 DKFAEVKAGDK
-281 IAIRYNSA
+281 IVVRYTGA
-289 SEGIEFKVMNE
+289 TDGIEFKVMNAN
-300 HFDHLAGS
+300 FDHLAGS
-308 REGLNFPNT
+308 REGLT
-317 EGSLEHFLTPKA
+317 ITGEGSLEQYLTPKA
-329 VEELKAHGLELIGAN
+329 VEELKAYGLELIGAN
-344 FTVTEVELMD
+344 FTVTEVELMA

-380 YWNGYRYVDFN
+380 YWNGYRYMDFN

-414 WNEEDGGVEIA
+414 WDGDGGVEIA

-430 TAGEGYMELPLTNFM
+430 TAGEGYMELPLTDFM

-456 VQFNEE
+456 IQFNKES
-462 GGDPFNVTDIVLV
+462 GDPFNVTDIVLV

-506 YRIVG
+506 YRIVD

-546 GPRAEVQEANGLV
+546 GPRADVQTANGLV
-559 GNLGESAMDV
+559 GNLGATAITV
-569 PTDAYVLKNNLLYLV
+569 PQNGHSYILSTNLLYLV
-584 NSAVTIAPNR
+584 DDDVTIAPNR
-594 AYINMSAITSIAPTP
+594 AYIDMDAISPIAPAP
-609 GRIRRVIAA
+609 GRIRRVIAV

-627 LQPSAFSLKKVLMN
+627 LQPSAVSLEKVLMN

>member
-1 MRKISL
+1 MRKFSL
-7 LMLFALAFL
+7 VMLFALAFL
-16 FNAKATDI
+16 LNANATNLFTGDHAVTWDTPLNLEAAKFAEAKAGDKIVVTYTNASNGMELKVIDVWQHI
-24 WTGSKHVSWADGG
+24 AGSCPLWISGDGSKE
-37 LQIAAD
+37 L
-43 QFAAAQPGNLIK
+43 
-55 VHFTGATDGIE
+55 
-66 FKVMNAH
+66 
-73 FDHLAGSRKSAWII
+73 
-87 GDGAFEQF
+87 F
-95 LTPTAVDSLKAYGL
+95 LTPKAVADIQAHGL
-109 EIIGANF
+109 QIIGANF
-116 TCTKVELLES
+116 HCTSVDLVDGKAA
-126 KTLKE
+126 LKE
-131 GFTVWTGFFWA
+131 EKTIWTGYFWA

-189 KVPEEAIAK
+189 KVPEGAIAK
-198 YDDKIVVDLRQV
+198 YNDKIVVDLRQV

-234 PGEAFN
+234 SGLAFN
-240 ITDITLVKE
+240 VTDITLVKE
-249 TRIYN
+249 TRIFY

-270 EKFANAKAGDK
+270 DKFTEAKAGDK
-281 IAIRYNSA
+281 IVVRYTGA
-289 SEGIEFKVMNE
+289 TDGIEFKVMNAN
-300 HFDHLAGS
+300 FDHLAGS
-308 REGLNFPNT
+308 REGLT
-317 EGSLEHFLTPKA
+317 ISGDGSLEHFLTPKA
-329 VEELKAHGLELIGAN
+329 AEELNAYGLELIGAN

-361 GVNVWTGYFWADDW
+361 GVNVWTGFFWADEW
-375 NTMYL
+375 STMYL
-380 YWNGYRYVDFN
+380 YWNGYRYVDFD

-414 WNEEDGGVEIA
+414 WDGDGGVEIA
-425 NINAM
+425 NIGAM
-430 TAGEGYMELPLTNFM
+430 TAGEGYMELPLTDYM
-445 REKIAA
+445 REKIGT

-456 VQFNEE
+456 IQFNKQS
-462 GGDPFNVTDIVLV
+462 GDPFNVTDIVLV

-491 ICLSRAAATI
+491 ICLPRASSVI

-531 YIFQASADQ
+531 YIFQATADQ
-540 ITVTMT
+540 LTVTMT
-546 GPRAEVQEANGLV
+546 GARADVQDANGLI
-559 GNLGESAMDV
+559 GNLGATAMDV
-569 PTDAYVLKNNLLYLV
+569 PQNGHSYVLSTNLLYLV

-594 AYINMSAITSIAPTP
+594 AYIDMDAITPVAPAQ
-609 GRIRRVIAA
+609 GAKRRVIATY
-618 ENQATGVES
+618 NQATGIKDA
-627 LQPSAFSLKKVLMN
+627 SATFGGSEKILENGVLY
-641 GQLFILRDGQLYNVT
+641 ILRDGKKYNAQGQIVK
-656 GVRVQ
+656 